1 MVTKEQVYEQ
11 LKTVKDPELFI
22 NIVDLGLVYEVKISN
37 KFEIRNSK
45 FETTSKSKT
54 TKQPQYHV
62 GYGAQQKN
70 ENSPVPQSVRGTAK
84 QRYSVFILLT
94 LTSPGCPLADTFEGM
109 ITQAVKKIP
118 EVDEVNVELTWEP
131 AWNQDMMS
139 EEAKAELGFF

>member
-1 MVTKEQVYEQ
+1 MVTEEQVREQ

-22 NIVDLGLVYEVKISN
+22 NIVDLGLVYEVG
-37 KFEIRNSK
+37 IRNQESG
-45 FETTSKSKT
+45 KT
-54 TKQPQYHV
+54 K
-62 GYGAQQKN
+62 
-70 ENSPVPQSVRGTAK
+70 
-84 QRYSVFILLT
+84 VFILLT